1 MKRCVDTASLD
12 RYEGA
17 ALMSLGCFAL
27 VGGARKGGRL
37 FNGIRHPWRRAILR
51 TFEGGRMVPD
61 FPGRVSSFSSRHGW
75 VSRVN
80 NSRPPFVF

>member
-51 TFEGGRMVPD
+51 TMEGADGPMAS
-61 FPGRVSSFSSRHGW
+61 PGECRRSCCEMDGCLK
-75 VSRVN
+75 
-80 NSRPPFVF
+80 

>member
-51 TFEGGRMVPD
+51 K
-61 FPGRVSSFSSRHGW
+61 GRVVPWLPRESVVVLVATWMG
-75 VSRVN
+75 VRVN